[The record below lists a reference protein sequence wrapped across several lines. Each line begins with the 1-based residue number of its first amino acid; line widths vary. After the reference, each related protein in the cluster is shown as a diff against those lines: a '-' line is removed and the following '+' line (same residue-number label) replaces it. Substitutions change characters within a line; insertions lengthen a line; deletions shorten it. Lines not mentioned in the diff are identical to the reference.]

1 MQKSFENDQKND
13 KDMKQLKKLLF
24 KSLGFQHPNI
34 SRVQNIPRFRPDY
47 NPIYSYSISS
57 FTTAYT
63 VYWYVSIEEN
73 HQHDH
78 QS

>member
-1 MQKSFENDQKND
+1 KS
-13 KDMKQLKKLLF
+13 
-24 KSLGFQHPNI
+24 
-34 SRVQNIPRFRPDY
+34 QNSYSNPSVCNTPIFDYAY

-63 VYWYVSIEEN
+63 VYRYVSIEEN
-73 HQHDH
+73 HRHDH

>member
-1 MQKSFENDQKND
+1 
-13 KDMKQLKKLLF
+13 MKRVKTQEFYSNPSVFNTPIFTELIKKM
-24 KSLGFQHPNI
+24 
-34 SRVQNIPRFRPDY
+34 QNIPRFRSDY

-63 VYWYVSIEEN
+63 VHGYVCIEDN
-73 HQHDH
+73 NRHDH